1 MSPTT
6 VSTKIKPLGTRV
18 LVKRIDEDQTSAGGI
33 IIPDT
38 AKEKP
43 QEAEVVSLG
52 TGKNEDGEIIAFSV
66 KKGDRV
72 LISKYGG
79 TDIKIEGVE
88 HLILSESDILAIME

>member
-1 MSPTT
+1 MATT
-6 VSTKIKPLGTRV
+6 IKPLGTRV
-18 LVKRIDEDQTSAGGI
+18 LVKRLDEDETSEGGI

-52 TGKNEDGEIIAFSV
+52 TGKNEDGESVEFSV
-66 KKGDRV
+66 KSGDRV

-79 TDIKIEGVE
+79 TDIKIEGEE

>member
-1 MSPTT
+1 MATT
-6 VSTKIKPLGTRV
+6 IKPLGTRV
-18 LVKRIDEDQTSAGGI
+18 LVKRVDEDEQSEGGI

-52 TGKNEDGEIIAFSV
+52 TGKNEEGETIAFSV
-66 KKGDRV
+66 EPGNRV

-79 TDIKIEGVE
+79 TDIKIEGEE

>member
-1 MSPTT
+1 MATT
-6 VSTKIKPLGTRV
+6 IKPLGTRV
-18 LVKRIDEDQTSAGGI
+18 LVKRVDEDEQSEGGI

-52 TGKNEDGEIIAFSV
+52 TGKNEDGETIEFSV
-66 KKGDRV
+66 KSGDRV

-79 TDIKIEGVE
+79 TDIKIEGEE

>member
-1 MSPTT
+1 MAS
-6 VSTKIKPLGTRV
+6 KIKPLGTRV
-18 LVKRIDEDQTSAGGI
+18 LVKRIDEEDKSAGGI

-52 TGKNEDGEIIAFSV
+52 TGKNEDGETVEFSV
-66 KKGDRV
+66 KAGDRV

-79 TDIKIEGVE
+79 TDIKIEGTE